1 MVYRGDDGHRP
12 AAARHRLGCPA
23 TQGETLGEFPC
34 GGKTAADDW
43 RLLAPAL
50 GPEQTPLHQ
59 REAPAGGPAH
69 AEEEPHGGLSAQQLR
84 SSEETLFLLIIH
96 EQCVFF

>member
-1 MVYRGDDGHRP
+1 MTGIALLLLAIV
-12 AAARHRLGCPA
+12 LGV
-23 TQGETLGEFPC
+23 LLHKVSLLLPC
-34 GGKTAADDW
+34 CDFYCGKTAADDW

-84 SSEETLFLLIIH
+84 SSEETLFLLITS
-96 EQCVFF
+96 